1 CAYLPALGSAAE
13 DPNRRGRLPQLR
25 ADRMSQ
31 HVRVPSYRLHKQSG
45 QAVVTLSDGTGGRRD
60 VLLGKYGSPK
70 SRADYTRVGSE
81 WEAAGCRLW
90 HTPSPGASLTID
102 EVVTAFWDYAEQHY
116 RLADSTPSK
125 ELVDF
130 RLSLRPLRHLYGHTP
145 AGTFGP
151 LALKTV

>member
-1 CAYLPALGSAAE
+1 ISIHDWEVLYSPWRAKTRSGPSVFAAPLLAASAADKVRKARAHSSTAERGTHNPWVAGSNPAGPSHVNLSPNAVGAYLPALGSAAE

-70 SRADYTRVGSE
+70 SRADYTRVVSE
-81 WEAAGCRLW
+81 
-90 HTPSPGASLTID
+90 
-102 EVVTAFWDYAEQHY
+102 
-116 RLADSTPSK
+116 
-125 ELVDF
+125 
-130 RLSLRPLRHLYGHTP
+130 
-145 AGTFGP
+145 
-151 LALKTV
+151 